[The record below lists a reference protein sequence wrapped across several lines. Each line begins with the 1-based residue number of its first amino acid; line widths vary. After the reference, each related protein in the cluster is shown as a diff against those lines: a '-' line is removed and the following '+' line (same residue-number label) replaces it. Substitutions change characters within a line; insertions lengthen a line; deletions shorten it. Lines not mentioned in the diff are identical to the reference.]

1 MKILFVNT
9 YKDWGGDEK
18 WTINTGKGLKAKG
31 HEVVIASKPGHETE
45 SRALENGLEIFP
57 LDIGPDIAYWK
68 IPGIK
73 RYIKKQGFDVV
84 VCVQNRDIKIA
95 ALAAKLAGVKLV
107 LGRQAL
113 DAMKQRLY
121 HRLAFTKFVDGIITN
136 THALKKLYMSYGWFQ
151 DDFIHPVHD
160 GMEIQENVEDID
172 LRKEFNLPDDSVVL
186 VGAGRIVHQKG
197 FDLLV
202 EVAQMAKKENLNWRF
217 IIVGEGQLEEQL
229 KKVAVE
235 FQVENHIQFIGFRK
249 DVLPIMKAAD
259 LFVLSSRSES
269 MTNVL
274 REAMSVNTA
283 CVATDVYGI
292 SELIEHKESGFIVEP
307 FSSKAIFDGIKQ
319 VLSNPELKTKI
330 ERNSLRRIE
339 EGFTM
344 ERMINDIEALFFRL
358 LNIQAVRQS

>member
-18 WTINTGKGLKAKG
+18 WTINIGKGLKAKG
-31 HEVVIASKPGHETE
+31 HSVVIASRPGRETE
-45 SRALENGLEIFP
+45 SRALENDLDIFP
-57 LDIGPDIAYWK
+57 LDIGPDIAFWK
-68 IPGIK
+68 IPRIRK
-73 RYIKKQGFDVV
+73 YIKTEGFDVV

-95 ALAAKLAGVKLV
+95 ALAAKLAGTKVV
-107 LGRQAL
+107 LARQAL
-113 DAMKQRLY
+113 DAMKPQFY

-136 THALKKLYMSYGWFQ
+136 THALKKLYMSYGWFK
-151 DDFIHPVHD
+151 DDFIYPVHD
-160 GMEIQENVEDID
+160 GMEIHENVDNID
-172 LRKEFNLPDDSVVL
+172 LRKEFDLPADSVVL

-197 FDLLV
+197 YDLLV
-202 EVAQMAKKENLNWRF
+202 EVAQMAKEKNLNWRF
-217 IIVGEGQLEEQL
+217 IIVGEGQLEDEL
-229 KKVAVE
+229 KKMAVDRGVAE
-235 FQVENHIQFIGFRK
+235 YIKFIGFRK

-292 SELIEHKESGFIVEP
+292 SELMEHEKSGYIVEP
-307 FSSKAIFDGIKQ
+307 FSAQAIFDGIEY
-319 VLSNPELKTKI
+319 VLNNPELKKKI
-330 ERNSLRRIE
+330 ESNSLNRIK

-344 ERMINDIEALFFRL
+344 ERMINDIERLFFEL
-358 LNIQAVRQS
+358 LEASKIN